1 MLTRQTKELN
11 LIYSDDPKPT
21 VEICAESCEAAGLDV
36 ADTLEPVLS
45 RFAKANPNE
54 RATISMYGSMS
65 TTFHEHSWSDF
76 LIVDGSQ
83 RVLRA
88 VAGAFNAQPRVKSR
102 TSDSIS
108 PALGQAIFHIEDG
121 CCWQAVDAMTW
132 ETQEDASGET
142 NGGTSDDLAGEVD
155 SADGQGRGTELADE
169 WCAADGSDVPDAPK
183 RGRLRA
189 ARSDA
194 RIGAIK
200 QTIEQL
206 FGLPEGSVALCGP
219 DRKAL
224 RVDATIGT
232 LRRRW
237 EA

>member
-1 MLTRQTKELN
+1 MLTRQAKELN

-45 RFAKANPNE
+45 RFAEAYPHE
-54 RATISMYGSMS
+54 RATISLYGSMS
-65 TTFHEHSWSDF
+65 TTFHEQSWSDF
-76 LIVDGSQ
+76 LIVDGSE
-83 RVLRA
+83 RMLRA
-88 VAGAFNAQPRVKSR
+88 VASAFTGRPPVKSR
-102 TSDSIS
+102 ISDSKS
-108 PALGQAIFHIEDG
+108 PAHGQAIFHIEDG
-121 CCWQAVDAMTW
+121 RCWHVVDAMTW
-132 ETQEDASGET
+132 GSKEDGPRETTGDTASVLGGEA
-142 NGGTSDDLAGEVD
+142 S
-155 SADGQGRGTELADE
+155 SADGPALEAVPTDE
-169 WCAADGSDVPDAPK
+169 WGAGDGSEAPDAPK

-224 RVDATIGT
+224 RADATIGT

-237 EA
+237 EV